1 MTQTGNTTTSQLSQ
15 QALATRFLMRTR
27 VEIEQM
33 RACLP
38 DASLPIEPLAT
49 AHLERMAHKVANGAD
64 AFGFPEIAVIA
75 GAIELLSQA
84 SAGRTVR
91 ERIELSSRLTAQLSA
106 LEVQVEYEL
115 AEREAREV
123 PEELAATTLLPTLGA
138 RRK

>member
-1 MTQTGNTTTSQLSQ
+1 MSQ
-15 QALATRFLMRTR
+15 QALAARFLMRTR
-27 VEIEQM
+27 VELEQM

-49 AHLERMAHKVANGAD
+49 AHLERMAHKVANAAD
-64 AFGFPEIAVIA
+64 AFGFPEISVIA

-91 ERIELSSRLTAQLSA
+91 ERVELSSRLTAQLSA

-115 AEREAREV
+115 AEREAHKV
-123 PEELAATTLLPTLGA
+123 PEELAATTLVPTLGA